1 MAALQVYLNNKEVC
15 KARHTG
21 VGNVSFHITI
31 DNHRG
36 EEKIDFEIN
45 GKEDGND
52 KMILFDWIID
62 QRVIVGDEIT
72 IKIIDGLTSDEP
84 LYKLDWSPF

>member
-1 MAALQVYLNNKEVC
+1 MASLQVYLNRNEVC

-21 VGNVSFHITI
+21 IGNVSFHITI
-31 DNHRG
+31 DNHLE

-45 GKEDGND
+45 GQEDGND
-52 KMILFDWIID
+52 KMIMFDWIID
-62 QRVIVGDEIT
+62 QQVKVGDEII
-72 IKIIDGLTSDEP
+72 IKIIDGIASDEP